1 MDKSLCKLT
10 LVFPPS
16 GEDVVVE
23 FLLRA
28 EPPINGFTTWVA
40 DGHGLDFTEA
50 SVNER
55 VRGRVKRSVL
65 VAVVSRQWVANLLDG
80 LRENAGIADLTH
92 WIEPVDSF
100 GRLTPMTGDVDVNPK
115 QANSHGLLT
124 FP

>member
-16 GEDVVVE
+16 EEDIVVE

-28 EPPINGFTTWVA
+28 EPPISGFTTWVG
-40 DGHGLDFTEA
+40 DGHGLDFKGA

-65 VAVVSRQWVANLLDG
+65 VAVLPRHWVANLLDD
-80 LRENAGIADLTH
+80 LRNNAGITNLTH
-92 WIEPVDSF
+92 WVESVDSF
-100 GRLTPMTGDVDVNPK
+100 GRLTVMTADVEVKPIEE
-115 QANSHGLLT
+115 
-124 FP
+124 

>member
-10 LVFPPS
+10 LVFPPR
-16 GEDVVVE
+16 GEDLVIE

-28 EPPINGFTTWVA
+28 EPPINGFTTWIA
-40 DGHGLDFTEA
+40 DGHGLEFTEA

-65 VAVVSRQWVANLLDG
+65 VAILTRQRAANLLDG
-80 LRENAGIADLTH
+80 LRENAGIADLAH

-100 GRLTPMTGDVDVNPK
+100 GRLTAMTGDAEVQP
-115 QANSHGLLT
+115 
-124 FP
+124 